1 MDLSRY
7 DLIPDHMMANIKG
20 YVEGKEYLG
29 GFLTAV
35 FAHDLFEAV
44 KKADNINLPIIPIY
58 VSYIYNKLPLIC
70 HGSYEDITNWYERKM
85 NKGESNE

>member
-1 MDLSRY
+1 MKLNDY
-7 DLIPDHMMANIKG
+7 DQIPDHMMENMKN
-20 YVEGKEYLG
+20 YVAGTEYLG

-58 VSYIYNKLPLIC
+58 VSYIYNKLPLNC
-70 HGSYEDITNWYERKM
+70 HGSYEDITNWYEKKM
-85 NKGESNE
+85 KKGESNV